1 MSSKDEYIEKMKN
14 QLDEW
19 NKDIDRLE
27 AQISEV
33 QSSAKEQLQTR
44 LKQAREGYET
54 AKEKLEEIRA
64 GGEESWE
71 KARDEIEHVGK
82 VLKQSINYFRSR
94 L

>member
-1 MSSKDEYIEKMKN
+1 MPSRDEYIEKMKR

-19 NKDIDRLE
+19 NKDVDRLE

-33 QSSAKEQLQTR
+33 QSSARAELQTR
-44 LKQAREGYET
+44 VKQAREGYET

-64 GGEESWE
+64 GGDESWE
-71 KARDEIEHVGK
+71 KARDEVEHVWK